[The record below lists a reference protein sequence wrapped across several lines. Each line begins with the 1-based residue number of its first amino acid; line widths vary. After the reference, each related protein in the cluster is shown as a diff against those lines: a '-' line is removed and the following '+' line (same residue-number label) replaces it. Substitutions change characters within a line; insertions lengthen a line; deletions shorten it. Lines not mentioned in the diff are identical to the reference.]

1 MIWSHDSWM
10 DRSLCCSPTNVL
22 ISWGCLIR
30 VLLNGGC
37 PPLIS
42 LCFGTSY
49 CDLFSPISNLYSN
62 FLQDYNFLDYNEK
75 VIDGFYDIFGL
86 SGESARQ
93 GKMPSLAELQ
103 TSIGDLGFEVIV
115 VDHKFDSAL
124 QEMMEVAQCCMLGCP
139 DTTVLVRR
147 IAEVVAGHMGG
158 PVIDAT
164 EMFTKWLGKSI
175 EQRTSHQTS
184 LLPIGR
190 IDIGLSRHRA
200 LLFKVRSLPF
210 RRCVEWQLPTFQLI
224 YWLTCLFHQK
234 EKSKPYFLH

>member
-1 MIWSHDSWM
+1 
-10 DRSLCCSPTNVL
+10 
-22 ISWGCLIR
+22 
-30 VLLNGGC
+30 
-37 PPLIS
+37 
-42 LCFGTSY
+42 
-49 CDLFSPISNLYSN
+49 
-62 FLQDYNFLDYNEK
+62 
-75 VIDGFYDIFGL
+75 
-86 SGESARQ
+86 
-93 GKMPSLAELQ
+93 
-103 TSIGDLGFEVIV
+103 
-115 VDHKFDSAL
+115 
-124 QEMMEVAQCCMLGCP
+124 MMEVAQCCMLGCP

-234 EKSKPYFLH
+234 EKSKPYFLHWWSAICWGCGTLSYIHIFINILHHLISMFGSCKLFTVLPSLMCWCILCILPYCPVQWIRLWDCPINAQNAVSVRML